1 MKNKLRSTFIF
12 GAKSGPEKYFQ
23 HTDRTEFFRAPKAE
37 KKTAIKIFYFK
48 LSMFIMFNNK
58 SFVASLSQFRSETFS
73 EIHNSIIS
81 FHSECIHVSWS
92 RSGEIFIRIILL
104 PGKTTTKKSG
114 ILFFSCI
121 IVTMPSSMLSAP
133 VNCSWWR
140 TSIIKFLTYLFYL
153 TSFTSILWVFI
164 LLISCFFYLVFH
176 LALAYHF
183 FFPLLL
189 ISFFVTLHASSE
201 FNVFVN
207 EKKESKLALTVEIH
221 THSHLKQQSSF
232 IFASC
237 QNTVYRQRKK
247 HDILNDFLFE
257 REMCASKARHQI

>member
-1 MKNKLRSTFIF
+1 MLHRIGGKCIQIKFCEILFEWKTNYVAHLS
-12 GAKSGPEKYFQ
+12 SGQNRAPEKYFQ

-48 LSMFIMFNNK
+48 LSMSIMFNNK

-164 LLISCFFYLVFH
+164 LLISCFFILCFISRLLITSFSRFCL
-176 LALAYHF
+176 LAF
-183 FFPLLL
+183 LLL
-189 ISFFVTLHASSE
+189 CMQA
-201 FNVFVN
+201 VN
-207 EKKESKLALTVEIH
+207 SM
-221 THSHLKQQSSF
+221 
-232 IFASC
+232 
-237 QNTVYRQRKK
+237 
-247 HDILNDFLFE
+247 FL
-257 REMCASKARHQI
+257 